1 MPRNV
6 IFCALLIGVAM
17 WAPIFCVPPME
28 LIIKEHL
35 LLTHTQTS
43 LLLSTPLLMLVVTAI
58 PAGLVSDRVGIKKTI
73 GMGLI
78 IMAAGAVLRSTAT
91 DFISLLAYTSI
102 FGFGFGWI
110 FPNLPKLVS
119 IYFGKDKANIGM
131 GIVSSGMPLG
141 TALGLAITVPVILP
155 ITGTY
160 QGVFLI
166 WSIPTIIA
174 VASWWILIRQPYTD
188 PRNIEQ
194 TSTYITSFR
203 SAFSNR
209 HLLLVAILMF
219 IQQFTSWGWNSWTPV
234 MMMLK
239 GASPSLAGFIASITI
254 WAILPTFL
262 LVPRLSHRIGL
273 RKPFLWV
280 PSIVLAIAFWVAKYI
295 TINTSWFLMALVGVA
310 AGTRFTTLMS
320 LPLELT
326 HKSEAGM
333 VSGMLLSIGFAGG
346 VIGPLI
352 GGRVLDTTQNLDLS
366 LVVLMITSLAATFI
380 ALKVPETGPGRTTL
394 IHR

>member
-6 IFCALLIGVAM
+6 IFCAILIGIAM

-28 LIIKEHL
+28 PIIKEHL

-43 LLLSTPLLMLVVTAI
+43 LLLSAPALMLVVTAI

-91 DFISLLAYTSI
+91 DFVSLLAYTFI
-102 FGFGFGWI
+102 FGFGFGWT

-119 IYFGKDKANIGM
+119 VHFEKDKANVAM
-131 GIVSSGMPLG
+131 GIVKSGFPIG
-141 TALGLAITVPVILP
+141 TALGLGITVPIILP
-155 ITGTY
+155 IAETY

-174 VASWWILIRQPYTD
+174 AVSWWLLIKQPSSK
-188 PRNIEQ
+188 PSNIEQ
-194 TSTYITSFR
+194 PSTSITSFR
-203 SAFSNR
+203 NAFSNK
-209 HLLLVAILMF
+209 HLWLVAVLMS
-219 IQQFTSWGWNSWTPV
+219 IHTFTFRNWSGWAPV

-239 GASPSLAGFIASITI
+239 GASPGLAGLIASVTV
-254 WAILPTFL
+254 WAVLPTFL
-262 LVPRLSHRIGL
+262 LAPRLSHRIGL

-280 PSIVLAIAFWVAKYI
+280 PFIVSAIAFWVARYI
-295 TINTSWFLMALVGVA
+295 TINTSWFIMALVGAA
-310 AGTRFTTLMS
+310 AGTRYTTLMA
-320 LPLELT
+320 LPLELA
-326 HKSEAGM
+326 HESEVGVA
-333 VSGMLLSIGFAGG
+333 SGMLLSIGYVGG

-352 GGRVLDTTQNLDLS
+352 GGRILDITQNLDLS
-366 LVVLMITSLAATFI
+366 LLVLTILSLAATFI
-380 ALKVPETGPGRTTL
+380 ALKVPEIGPGRRTL
-394 IHR
+394 T